1 MSREFVPNVNETL
14 YQNLLK
20 LKLKHKPVNYRI
32 QDLSKLSSNEGENE
46 EEEEEK
52 EQYGFNAISPD
63 EHRPRRLT
71 QPKLSFPL
79 T

>member
-20 LKLKHKPVNYRI
+20 LKLKHKPDYYRI
-32 QDLSKLSSNEGENE
+32 QDLSKLGSNEDKDEQ
-46 EEEEEK
+46 EEEEK
-52 EQYGFNAISPD
+52 EQYGFFAISPD
-63 EHRPRRLT
+63 ENRPRRVT